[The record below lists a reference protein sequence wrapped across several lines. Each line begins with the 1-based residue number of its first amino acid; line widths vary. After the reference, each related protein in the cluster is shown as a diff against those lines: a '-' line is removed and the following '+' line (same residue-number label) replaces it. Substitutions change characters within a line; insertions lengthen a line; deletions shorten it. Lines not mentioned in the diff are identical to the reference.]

1 MPKPKV
7 KELMRLFKAQFAEEE
22 QVNIP
27 LQLRHEAPDV
37 VFASLLDPEDQPG
50 NTSTMPMEDLF
61 AEGAGM
67 SLEEELA
74 GMLGMGGGMGMM
86 DAGMM
91 GMEEDPMMAGGGPP
105 GAPEAAG
112 APPMM
117 PPMGP
122 EGF

>member
-1 MPKPKV
+1 MPKPKI
-7 KELMRLFKAQFAEEE
+7 KELMRLFKAQFAEEQGE
-22 QVNIP
+22 DIP
-27 LQLRHEAPDV
+27 LRLRHEAPDV

-61 AEGAGM
+61 AEGTGM

-74 GMLGMGGGMGMM
+74 SMLGMGGGMGMA
-86 DAGMM
+86 DPAMM
-91 GMEEDPMMAGGGPP
+91 GMGEDPMMAEEGPPGPP
-105 GAPEAAG
+105 GAAG
-112 APPMM
+112 GMPMM